1 MSRLAR
7 YLSTSLFALT
17 VVCLLLTDAS
27 NPLVTKYH
35 VLALGLLLGGVGF
48 AIYGATVYGVD
59 GRFGIL
65 LFIYILCMFVLIGVV
80 FRRMGPGFPQP
91 GRAAKLMLIA
101 LLFFFFL
108 FMCPRQRR
116 YLQRTG
122 IFLLAFVVLFS
133 LHLFYVMPIVNP
145 GTSGTAAFFIIA
157 GFMTGLNLF
166 IIPRYVPRD
175 AFLWIVSLFSAIL
188 MVLGLISYSGAFS
201 FFGLSVVPWDNT
213 FTPMFTDIEV
223 YALTSVFSNPN
234 TLGVVGFAGAIAS
247 LLLATRVFPQ
257 RQQSNQD
264 QPVHTDG
271 GSTTV
276 STFPFVASIG
286 LSFVAGALFVINA
299 FGTYLTNSRASYLA
313 LGTAVVLYGSYLVL
327 GRRVLPFSVVGLIG
341 AVFLFLLLLP
351 ALGISATG
359 RFALWTGSIEAALDG
374 PFLFGHGLVPVGD
387 TIAPYVSGSSKG
399 YSPHNSYLSILI
411 RLGVVGFSA
420 YLLIVVGS
428 LLRGVFQAD
437 RVDVPALVLAFGFAV
452 HQIFEAYTIFHHTIP
467 AVLASL
473 SAGYLIMNGA
483 WVNVAENDERK
494 RDNRRRTSTSTSGS
508 SAWSRPEW
516 DR

>member
-1 MSRLAR
+1 MSRLVR
-7 YLSTSLFALT
+7 YLSTGLFTLT
-17 VVCLLLTDAS
+17 VACLLLTDAS

-35 VLALGLLLGGVGF
+35 VLALGLVLGGVGF
-48 AIYGATVYGVD
+48 AVYGSTVYGVD
-59 GRFGIL
+59 GRFGVL
-65 LFIYILCMFVLIGVV
+65 LFTYILCMLVLIGVV

-91 GRAAKLMLIA
+91 GRAAKLTLIA

-108 FMCPRQRR
+108 FICPRQYR

-133 LHLFYVMPIVNP
+133 IHLFYVMPIVNP

-157 GFMTGLNLF
+157 GFMAGLNLF
-166 IIPRYVPRD
+166 VIPRYVPRN
-175 AFLWIVSLFSAIL
+175 AFLWVVSLFSAAL
-188 MVLGLISYSGAFS
+188 VLLGLISYGGAFS
-201 FFGLSVVPWDNT
+201 FFGLPVAPWDNT
-213 FTPMFTDIEV
+213 FTPMFTDMEV
-223 YALTSVFSNPN
+223 YVLTSIFDNPN
-234 TLGVVGFAGAIAS
+234 TLGVVGFAGTIAS
-247 LLLATRVFPQ
+247 VLLATRVFPQ

-264 QPVHTDG
+264 QPMHTDG
-271 GSTTV
+271 GSATV
-276 STFPFVASIG
+276 STFPFVVSLG
-286 LSFVAGALFVINA
+286 LSFVAGTLFVVNA

-313 LGTAVVLYGSYLVL
+313 IGAALVLYTVYLVL
-327 GRRVLPFSVVGLIG
+327 GRRALPFAVVGLIG
-341 AVFLFLLLLP
+341 AVFLFILLLP
-351 ALGISATG
+351 TLGISSTG
-359 RFALWTGSIEAALDG
+359 RFALWAGSLEATLDG
-374 PFLFGHGLVPVGD
+374 PFLFGHGLVSVDD
-387 TIAPYVSGSSKG
+387 TIAPYVSGSASG

-411 RLGVVGFSA
+411 RIGVVGLCA

-428 LLRGVFQAD
+428 LFRGVFQSD

-483 WVNVAENDERK
+483 WVDVAENDDTKRER
-494 RDNRRRTSTSTSGS
+494 RRRTSTTGST
-508 SAWSRPEW
+508 WSRPEW